1 MTTIASDP
9 QIALREPASLPA
21 LRIADQ
27 GVASALESLLFG
39 NTRRVYGV
47 QWRLFN
53 DWCDLVGLRALPAVP
68 LTVARYLAAR
78 AGSGATIATLRLAT
92 SAIAKAHESAG
103 HDSPGRDRGVRA
115 SLKGWGAAASQ
126 APAPSRRRP
135 HRRRARCHPPH
146 RRPAPSP
153 RARH

>member
-53 DWCDLVGLRALPAVP
+53 DWCDLVGLRALPAEP

-78 AGSGATIATLRLAT
+78 AGAGASIAPYSWPPPPSPKPTSGPAWNRPAGTRACALLQKDAEGGWPGP
-92 SAIAKAHESAG
+92 SA
-103 HDSPGRDRGVRA
+103 
-115 SLKGWGAAASQ
+115 
-126 APAPSRRRP
+126 
-135 HRRRARCHPPH
+135 
-146 RRPAPSP
+146 RPAPSP
-153 RARH
+153 PTCSP

>member
-39 NTRRVYGV
+39 STRRVYGV

-68 LTVARYLAAR
+68 LTVARYLAAPR
-78 AGSGATIATLRLAT
+78 RLRR
-92 SAIAKAHESAG
+92 H
-103 HDSPGRDRGVRA
+103 HRH
-115 SLKGWGAAASQ
+115 
-126 APAPSRRRP
+126 PAPGHLR
-135 HRRRARCHPPH
+135 HRQGP
-146 RRPAPSP
+146 
-153 RARH
+153 